1 VNIGE
6 ASDVQTVLEYLLVD
20 RRVESWTR
28 AREAARRL
36 ADRSRAALMAGMDGQ
51 HAGPA
56 FERLLMELPMIC
68 RTCGCTET
76 DACTDVATGLPCHWV
91 AEGLCSA
98 CGGPTPTS
106 PELVGEAST

>member
-1 VNIGE
+1 MNIGE

-20 RRVESWTR
+20 RRVESWNR

-56 FERLLMELPMIC
+56 FERLLIELPQMC
-68 RTCGCTET
+68 RVCGCTDEH
-76 DACTDVATGLPCHWV
+76 ACDGGCGWA
-91 AEGLCSA
+91 ADGLC
-98 CGGPTPTS
+98 TS
-106 PELVGEAST
+106 CAAARLGDVDPKALAVGAPL